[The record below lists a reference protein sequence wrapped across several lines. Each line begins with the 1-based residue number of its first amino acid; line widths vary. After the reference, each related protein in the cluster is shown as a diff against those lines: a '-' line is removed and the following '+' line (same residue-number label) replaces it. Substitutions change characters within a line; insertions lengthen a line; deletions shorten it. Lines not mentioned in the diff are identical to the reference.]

1 MNIAWAEPAQ
11 IHVLSGRIIQSL

>member
-11 IHVLSGRIIQSL
+11 IHVLSGRIIQRL